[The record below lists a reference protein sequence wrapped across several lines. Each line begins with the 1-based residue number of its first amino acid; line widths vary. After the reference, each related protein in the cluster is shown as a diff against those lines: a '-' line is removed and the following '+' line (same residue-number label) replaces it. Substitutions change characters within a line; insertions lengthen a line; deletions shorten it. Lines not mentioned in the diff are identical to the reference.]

1 MKNNTTTKKDFDC
14 IQFVSEQR
22 DRIAR
27 ITKDMTPEEIV
38 AYFNTAAQSSDLS
51 R

>member
-14 IQFVSEQR
+14 IQYVSEQR
-22 DRIAR
+22 ERIAT
-27 ITKDMTPEEIV
+27 ITKDMTPEEVIE
-38 AYFNTAAQSSDLS
+38 YLNTAQSSDLS